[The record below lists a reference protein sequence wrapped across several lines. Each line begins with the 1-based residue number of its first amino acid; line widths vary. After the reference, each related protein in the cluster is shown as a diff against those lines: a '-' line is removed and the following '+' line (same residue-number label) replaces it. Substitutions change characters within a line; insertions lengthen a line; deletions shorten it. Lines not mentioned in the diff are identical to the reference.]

1 MIKNIVLDMG
11 KVLLNYDPYVILN
24 KVCDTDEEKAIIDKE
39 LFNGKEWI
47 MGDYGEL
54 KNAERFDGVSKRVPE
69 YLHDKLRECVDNWDI
84 CMSPVDGAHEFCKLA
99 KEKGYKVYV
108 LSNACNKFHEYFP
121 KNYDVD
127 FFDGIVVSSDVH
139 TIKPEPEIY
148 KYLLDK
154 YELVPEECLFID
166 DREENVNGAK
176 AVGMQGVIFTNNYDE
191 IAKMI

>member
-24 KVCDTDEEKAIIDKE
+24 KVCDTDEEKAIIDRE

-108 LSNACNKFHEYFP
+108 LSNACNKFYEYFP
-121 KNYDVD
+121 KYYDMD
-127 FFDGIVVSSDVH
+127 
-139 TIKPEPEIY
+139 
-148 KYLLDK
+148 L
-154 YELVPEECLFID
+154 
-166 DREENVNGAK
+166 
-176 AVGMQGVIFTNNYDE
+176 
-191 IAKMI
+191 

>member
-24 KVCDTDEEKAIIDKE
+24 KVCDTDEEKAIIDRE

-69 YLHDKLRECVDNWDI
+69 HLHDKLRECVDNWDI

-148 KYLLDK
+148 KYLLNK

-176 AVGMQGVIFTNNYDE
+176 AVSMQGVIFANNYDE

>member
-24 KVCDTDEEKAIIDKE
+24 KVCDTDEEKAIIDRE

-69 YLHDKLRECVDNWDI
+69 YLHDKLREVVDNWDI

-121 KNYDVD
+121 KNYDVN

-148 KYLLDK
+148 KYLLNK

-176 AVGMQGVIFTNNYDE
+176 AVGMKGVIFANNYDE

>member
-24 KVCDTDEEKAIIDKE
+24 KVCDTDEEKAIIDRE

-69 YLHDKLRECVDNWDI
+69 YLHDKLRKVVDNWDI
-84 CMSPVDGAHEFCKLA
+84 CMSPVDGAKEFCKLA

-148 KYLLDK
+148 KYLLNK

-176 AVGMQGVIFTNNYDE
+176 AVGMQGVIFANNYDE